1 MLLKYNAIACIDRI
15 CERFGKTNP
24 ILTYNVAQVV
34 VGPHCLG
41 SNDLPL
47 RTLSLYCLASIV
59 DILRND
65 FIPLLQQALEAA
77 AGCLRE
83 SLNNDSPSAKLHNA
97 SYSFF
102 TSVVDRIPFMVPQS
116 FIRTTFELS
125 LLSAAAALGQEATMN
140 RSQFLQS
147 AATRL
152 DVNSI
157 FTVAKLVWPSSMKHG
172 NVVST
177 FLYYLDELLCASTST
192 CQDVKTHSHFI
203 KTPPNCSVVCSR
215 KMLAHLGLDIR
226 TSYGHRTDPWEG
238 YTRVC
243 QPP

>member
-15 CERFGKTNP
+15 CERFGKTSP
-24 ILTYNVAQVV
+24 MLTYHVAQVV

-83 SLNNDSPSAKLHNA
+83 SLSNESPSSKLHNA
-97 SYSFF
+97 SYSYF
-102 TSVVDRIPFMVPQS
+102 TSVVDCIPFMVPQS

-152 DVNSI
+152 DLNSV
-157 FTVAKLVWPSSMKHG
+157 FSVAKLVWPSAMKHG

-177 FLYYLDELLCASTST
+177 SLCYFAEFNETFHGAIPEVNSGVYFYERVTRCEYAMSFLESSELFS
-192 CQDVKTHSHFI
+192 
-203 KTPPNCSVVCSR
+203 VCSR
-215 KMLAHLGLDIR
+215 KMSADLELDI
-226 TSYGHRTDPWEG
+226 
-238 YTRVC
+238 
-243 QPP
+243 